1 MFGNIM
7 EELRANSG
15 AEIMSL
21 KADAARNLKFNNDLY
36 KKMCTLEYKCF
47 VSFI

>member
-7 EELRANSG
+7 DQLNAVSG

-21 KADAARNLKFNNDLY
+21 KDDKARNLKFNNDLY

-47 VSFI
+47 VSLI